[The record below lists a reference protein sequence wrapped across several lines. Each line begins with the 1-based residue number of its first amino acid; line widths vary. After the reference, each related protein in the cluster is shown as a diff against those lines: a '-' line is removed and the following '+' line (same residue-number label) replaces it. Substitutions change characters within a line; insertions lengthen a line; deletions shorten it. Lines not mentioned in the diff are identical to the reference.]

1 MGVIKKVSSK
11 IHIGILEGFVIAVM
25 VAAWYTAWYEGYML
39 TQFEFSAMKRE
50 FTSYDVLGNCTAS
63 FIGSLCGM
71 VLPGFVQH
79 ARSKF
84 SLSGKTI
91 DPLETLIIVMFLGVM
106 LYCPFIMLSG
116 IEKLLLIQLENKD
129 ITQSLFDYRMS
140 KTSNIVGL
148 NLILDVFLGAFTI
161 YEVQRSSS
169 KPRKIEVFGEDTT
182 ERKADTK
189 EEKK

>member
-1 MGVIKKVSSK
+1 
-11 IHIGILEGFVIAVM
+11 
-25 VAAWYTAWYEGYML
+25 
-39 TQFEFSAMKRE
+39 
-50 FTSYDVLGNCTAS
+50 
-63 FIGSLCGM
+63 
-71 VLPGFVQH
+71 
-79 ARSKF
+79 
-84 SLSGKTI
+84 
-91 DPLETLIIVMFLGVM
+91 
-106 LYCPFIMLSG
+106 MLSG

-189 EEKK
+189 EEKEGKK